1 MAKIRGYVLTLD
13 KHVDLSKILTRE
25 IQGIEE
31 SAEAKNLAEF
41 ILANCEK
48 NEGLQKL
55 YSFHTL
61 DSILCKSQSIDSNS
75 WLQKVSK
82 LLMKNMDYPLHSIQ
96 NCCEA
101 VMRKILHISTKD
113 QIKEVLAVVKTL
125 NSKHEIKSKFITL
138 NVALEHI
145 DSVQFLKDNSTIVKE
160 MIYYSTETVVCG
172 KYVLT
177 FFEQFLRKLMNVMS
191 SSQQEWFDAWTNEY
205 LEAIQSGDE
214 ALRQSVCSYITPIV
228 IKINKMSLPYILSR
242 FL

>member
-13 KHVDLSKILTRE
+13 KQVDLSKILTRE

-145 DSVQFLKDNSTIVKE
+145 DSV
-160 MIYYSTETVVCG
+160 
-172 KYVLT
+172 
-177 FFEQFLRKLMNVMS
+177 
-191 SSQQEWFDAWTNEY
+191 
-205 LEAIQSGDE
+205 
-214 ALRQSVCSYITPIV
+214 
-228 IKINKMSLPYILSR
+228 
-242 FL
+242 